1 MAKSMFSKYFKVW
14 VQFGELTNSR
24 VIIGKCNTYIEA
36 CHLLDKWLK
45 ENPNVKFHAKGMIS
59 YK

>member
-1 MAKSMFSKYFKVW
+1 MFSKYFKVW

-45 ENPNVKFHAKGMIS
+45 ENPSVKFHSKGMIS